1 MGGSKCAAAR
11 ETGQQPSRVE
21 SCQGSNPIPRNT
33 LETRERADVGPA
45 PFIKGSS
52 SGPDICDRR
61 LTRYRVA
68 SIPPC
73 PMADSVPNP
82 AGSSCVAGRV
92 DARMGPYAS
101 VAKPLGHRRMREHTP
116 TVTYLVTFP

>member
-33 LETRERADVGPA
+33 LEMRERADVLPA
-45 PFIKGSS
+45 LFVEGSS
-52 SGPDICDRR
+52 SGPDIRDRR
-61 LTRYRVA
+61 LTWSRVA

-82 AGSSCVAGRV
+82 AGSSCAARRV
-92 DARMGPYAS
+92 DARMGPCAS
-101 VAKPLGHRRMREHTP
+101 VATDRRHRRTS
-116 TVTYLVTFP
+116 